1 MSLSLVEQETVIL
14 WNREEPTAMVNTY
27 DPALIRKLDAMSR
40 IDPAVVVYRRGDN
53 WAEYRIP
60 KKWVKVVK
68 PRQLSEE
75 KLEEL
80 RERAKTLSQRRK
92 EEKDNAE

>member
-40 IDPAVVVYRRGDN
+40 IDPAVAVYRRGDN

-68 PRQLSEE
+68 PRYVSEE
-75 KLEEL
+75 KREEL
-80 RERAKTLSQRRK
+80 RARGKAWA
-92 EEKDNAE
+92 EKMNGGKNNAE